1 MKRVRSTELI
11 RAVIAVMLF
20 AGASA
25 VVSLASHPCQTCEV
39 TIHLDKDVYLVDE
52 PIWLDVFVINTGD
65 EQVTV
70 PPSSH
75 GAGFRLI
82 LINAEGDT
90 LPYEGPT
97 PLYVR
102 MPIDTLNSGD
112 SLYQCENLLHAF
124 GDRLPWLSAALTIE
138 PGAYRVSGHYAR
150 DTRSNVLTFSVIE
163 ADGEERQAR
172 KLLRDGL
179 RHLFSPQ
186 EDKGIQELETFM
198 EQYPHSVYAPR
209 ACLRLAGGYG
219 GGEPNRGKY
228 EATVRRLLVHYPN
241 SGFVRFALGHYADR
255 REERV
260 LALIDSVKSVS
271 KSLRFRMLAK
281 RSGF

>member
-1 MKRVRSTELI
+1 MSRVRSTEPI
-11 RAVIAVMLF
+11 RAVMAVMLL
-20 AGASA
+20 ACASA
-25 VVSLASHPCQTCEV
+25 GVSLASHPCQTCEV

-52 PIWLDVFVINTGD
+52 PIWLDIFVVNTGD
-65 EQVTV
+65 EQVAV
-70 PPSSH
+70 PPPSH

-102 MPIDTLNSGD
+102 TPIDTLNSGD

-124 GDRLPWLSAALTIE
+124 GDRSPWLTIG
-138 PGAYRVSGHYAR
+138 PGADRVSGHYAG

-219 GGEPNRGKY
+219 GGEPNREKY
-228 EATVRRLLVHYPN
+228 EATVRRLLVQYPN

-255 REERV
+255 RDEQV

-271 KSLRFRMLAK
+271 NSLRFRMLAK

>member
-1 MKRVRSTELI
+1 MNRVRSTRPI

-20 AGASA
+20 TCASGG
-25 VVSLASHPCQTCEV
+25 VSLASHRCQTCEV

-52 PIWLDVFVINTGD
+52 PIWLDVFVVNAGD

-70 PPSSH
+70 PPPSH

-90 LPYEGPT
+90 LPYEGPI

-102 MPIDTLNSGD
+102 MPIDTLSPGD

-138 PGAYRVSGHYAR
+138 PGAYRVSGHYAG

-163 ADGEERQAR
+163 PDGEERQAR

-179 RHLFSPQ
+179 RHMFSRQ
-186 EDKGIQELETFM
+186 EDQGIRELERFM
-198 EQYPHSVYAPR
+198 EQYPNSVYAPR

-219 GGEPNRGKY
+219 GGETNREKY
-228 EATVRRLLVHYPN
+228 EAIVRRLLVQYPN

-255 REERV
+255 RDEEV

-271 KSLRFRMLAK
+271 NSLRFRMLAK